1 MRLFGTTKLFLEL
14 VRFSHTLFA
23 LPFALASMLV
33 AAGGIPSVRVWMA
46 ILVCMAT
53 ARNSAM
59 AFNRLIDA
67 KWDAQNPR
75 TAGRHLPA
83 QKLSQGSVR
92 LFIAI
97 NGLLFILGAA
107 SLNWLALV
115 CALPVWLF
123 LLSYSYWK
131 RFSWA
136 CHLFLGIA
144 IGLSPLGA
152 WIAVRGEFHLFPI
165 LLGLMLALWISGF
178 DIIYATQD
186 EESDRSQGL
195 HSIPVRFGRKK
206 ALQIAARFHLGML
219 GIWFLCGMLYALSW
233 PWWSAWGITG
243 FMLLYIHKFRKSSDL
258 DRMNQDFFVANVAI
272 SLICL
277 TALALIVFSGKG
289 IQDVSWLS

>member
-1 MRLFGTTKLFLEL
+1 MRFLGKTKLFLEL

-33 AAGGIPSVRVWMA
+33 AAGGIPNVRVWMA

-83 QKLSQGSVR
+83 QKLSQGSVKW
-92 LFIAI
+92 FIAI
-97 NGLLFILGAA
+97 NGLLFVLGAA
-107 SLNWLALV
+107 SLNWLALL

-186 EESDRSQGL
+186 EEADRSQGL
-195 HSIPVRFGRKK
+195 HSIPVRFGRVK
-206 ALQIAARFHLGML
+206 ALHIAALFHLGML
-219 GIWFLCGMLYALSW
+219 GIWLLCGIRYALAW
-233 PWWSAWGITG
+233 PWWSAWGVTII
-243 FMLLYIHKFRKSSDL
+243 MLLYIHKFRKSSDL

-272 SLICL
+272 SIICL
-277 TALALIVFSGKG
+277 VALAMIVFSGKG